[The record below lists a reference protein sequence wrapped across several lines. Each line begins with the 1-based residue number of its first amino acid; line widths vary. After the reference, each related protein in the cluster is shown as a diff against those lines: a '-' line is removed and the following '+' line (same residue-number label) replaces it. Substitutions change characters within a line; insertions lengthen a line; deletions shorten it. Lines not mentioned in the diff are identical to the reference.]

1 MNANFLNRNNTFVS
15 KSWHYQLKEWD
26 HRIYTY
32 FNTWKFYGIVNS
44 KTWPF
49 LIQEEQISIMLT
61 LSPGLRRE
69 STKIHISFRDWG
81 IKMPDL

>member
-1 MNANFLNRNNTFVS
+1 MA
-15 KSWHYQLKEWD
+15 
-26 HRIYTY
+26 
-32 FNTWKFYGIVNS
+32 IVNS
-44 KTWPF
+44 KKWPF